1 VGSVAFIE
9 TPGGRKK
16 ETTMDTGLKLE
27 HVLRHLK
34 NNEPL
39 IEHWMQFGDVGRCA
53 DNQGVLANAGPLG
66 RDPRHLIDG
75 LTIAVHLLAK
85 FCTAL
90 EARIAELE
98 RAKLGGNK

>member
-1 VGSVAFIE
+1 
-9 TPGGRKK
+9 
-16 ETTMDTGLKLE
+16 MDTGLKLE

-53 DNQGVLANAGPLG
+53 DIQGVLANAGALG
-66 RDPRHLIDG
+66 RDPKHLIDG

-90 EARIAELE
+90 EIRIAELE
-98 RAKLGGNK
+98 SEKWQSNISLGENK